1 MKIFRYVTEQT
12 FDSYIWQLLENKL
25 KFIRQIEN
33 AQSPARS
40 CADLDE
46 AVLSFA
52 EIKALATGN
61 PDIVEKMQLDMEVSK
76 LKLYRANYMSNQ
88 YHLEDSIAKAY
99 PQRIAHLSELIRL
112 YEQDASH
119 YKKNRIDKEDF
130 RMEVRATIYK
140 DKRQAGEALLDMVKD
155 MLGRKEKEALIGA
168 YQGFRMKAEA
178 DRQQG
183 KVYMHLEN
191 KMHVTAEVGES
202 PLGNIMRLDNA
213 LEGIADLLEEARE
226 KLKITE
232 EQLMSAKEEVGKPFP
247 KEGEL
252 KEKQERLAELNA
264 KLNMDKRDS
273 LEEDK
278 EPEQSAV
285 LAQRDI
291 EGLSP
296 QI

>member
-99 PQRIAHLSELIRL
+99 PQRIAYLSELIRL

-119 YKKNRIDKEDF
+119 YKKNKIHKDEF
-130 RMEVRATIYK
+130 RMEVGTAIYK
-140 DKRQAGEALLDMVKD
+140 DKREAGEALLDMVKS
-155 MLGRKEKEALIGA
+155 MLAKKEKEALIGT
-168 YQGFRMKAEA
+168 YQGFAMKVEA

-183 KVYMHLEN
+183 NVYMHLEN
-191 KMHVTAEVGES
+191 KMHVTAELGES

-213 LEGIADLLEEARE
+213 LEGIADLLQEARE

-232 EQLMSAKEEVGKPFP
+232 GQLISAKEEVGKPFP
-247 KEGEL
+247 KENEL
-252 KEKQERLAELNA
+252 KEKQDRLAELNA
-264 KLNMDKRDS
+264 RLNMDKRDS
-273 LEEDK
+273 LEEEDK
-278 EPEQSAV
+278 EPEQGFIPVQTA
-285 LAQRDI
+285 
-291 EGLSP
+291 ELSP
-296 QI
+296 KI